1 MEKQYEISA
10 EVMDRIET
18 ICAIGNTKEEKECVK
33 RYLLE
38 IITDVRSVV
47 DFDYHDI
54 YTTFWGGGKVTAFEV
69 AASADDEQRM
79 HHLVEQIRQK
89 CAQIAPF
96 SKMILYLM
104 CCENCMLKMDEVNE
118 LNDWFSTLDSNLD
131 IRWGF
136 SKNCEDN
143 LRAIVLVQK

>member
-54 YTTFWGGGKVTAFEV
+54 YTTFWGGSGCVG
-69 AASADDEQRM
+69 R
-79 HHLVEQIRQK
+79 
-89 CAQIAPF
+89 
-96 SKMILYLM
+96 
-104 CCENCMLKMDEVNE
+104 
-118 LNDWFSTLDSNLD
+118 
-131 IRWGF
+131 
-136 SKNCEDN
+136 
-143 LRAIVLVQK
+143 

>member
-33 RYLLE
+33 EYLLE

-69 AASADDEQRM
+69 AASACDELRM

-104 CCENCMLKMDEVNE
+104 CSENCMLKMDEMNA